1 MKALT
6 KNKPAKS
13 EWPILNY
20 TPAKTSQNKPKR
32 DLKRAK
38 KTQNKSNRD
47 LKRPKMSK
55 NNPKQAKRRT
65 KTN

>member
-20 TPAKTSQNKPKR
+20 TPAKTSQNN
-32 DLKRAK
+32 
-38 KTQNKSNRD
+38 T
-47 LKRPKMSK
+47 
-55 NNPKQAKRRT
+55 KQAKTRP
-65 KTN
+65 KTSQKKPKTSQIET

>member
-1 MKALT
+1 MAYT
-6 KNKPAKS
+6 KLHTSQNEPKRAK
-13 EWPILNY
+13 IN
-20 TPAKTSQNKPKR
+20 QNKPKR

-55 NNPKQAKRRT
+55 NNPKQAKT
-65 KTN
+65 SQEEN